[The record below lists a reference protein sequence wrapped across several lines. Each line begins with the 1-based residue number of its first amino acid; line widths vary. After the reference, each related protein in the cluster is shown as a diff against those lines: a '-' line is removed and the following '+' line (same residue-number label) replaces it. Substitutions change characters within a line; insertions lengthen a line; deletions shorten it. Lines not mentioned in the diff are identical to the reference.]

1 MGVVDLEIEPRAS
14 GPRPGNRPESDR
26 DPPPLSLGE
35 VWVAVKRRRRL
46 VVGTLLVT
54 AATVSTV
61 LLLLRNYYTSSIS
74 LVPEARSVTGAGAGQ
89 LGGLA
94 ALAGLNLGSLGPG
107 QSPQFY
113 AAVLQ
118 SRPLFYA
125 VVMRRFPAYGVD
137 GRRGVTAADSARLV
151 DVILQ
156 HDRRLFDYLRPPRSA
171 ADSLARAA
179 KRLEQQTDVSVDLKS
194 GIVHLSV
201 SYWNRFLASDIANA
215 YAEELLRFN
224 AETRQTQAH
233 ARRVFLDG
241 RVAQS
246 EQDLAAAQAAVRTF
260 LERNRTYENS
270 PSLRFE
276 YSNLQRA
283 LTVQQELYLDLRRQ
297 LDAARVAEVDDVPA
311 LSIIEGA
318 VPAQRKSSPNRTL
331 YLLMILALTAV
342 TITTAAA
349 VIEYRDRLFPSRSPG
364 EGP

>member
-1 MGVVDLEIEPRAS
+1 MSITELEAVPKPS
-14 GPRPGNRPESDR
+14 GPRPAGRLGPDR

-46 VVGTLLVT
+46 VAGTLLVT
-54 AATVSTV
+54 AAAATAV

-74 LVPEARSVTGAGAGQ
+74 LVPEARSATGAGGGQ
-89 LGGLA
+89 LAGLA

-118 SRPLFYA
+118 SRPLYYA
-125 VVMRRFPAYGVD
+125 VVSRRLPLYGLD
-137 GRRGVTAADSARLV
+137 GPRGGTAADSARLV
-151 DVILQ
+151 DVILR
-156 HDRRLFDYLRPPRSA
+156 HDRRLFDYLRPPKTP

-179 KRLEQQTDVSVDLKS
+179 KRLEDRTDVSVDLKS

-241 RVAQS
+241 RVDQS
-246 EQDLAAAQAAVRTF
+246 ERDLAAAEAAVRTF
-260 LERNRTYENS
+260 LERNRTYESS
-270 PSLRFE
+270 PALRFE

-297 LDAARVAEVDDVPA
+297 LDAARISEVDDVPA
-311 LSIIEGA
+311 LSIIEQG

-331 YLLMILALTAV
+331 YLIVILVLTAV
-342 TITTAAA
+342 VITTIAA
-349 VIEYRDRLFPSRSPG
+349 VVEYRDRLFPPRVPTD
-364 EGP
+364 GP